1 MQAQVQSLPR
11 AGDRKHNKTAH
22 ILPFSGTSFKAVED
36 NKVRHDYQEIKIQ
49 ESTQVLDVGAIPRS
63 IPIILM
69 DDLVDIVKAG
79 DDAIVTGILTAKWS
93 SDLRDVR
100 CNLDPVL
107 IANHRLFGAAWIPWI
122 RFRGGLHNG
131 SLSQENQ

>member
-1 MQAQVQSLPR
+1 MLPHLICFNNPHLLQQ
-11 AGDRKHNKTAH
+11 KSK
-22 ILPFSGTSFKAVED
+22 FCEGTSFKAVED

-79 DDAIVTGILTAKWS
+79 GTTFLHAYLALVFEYFFNFFLTKAS
-93 SDLRDVR
+93 SCYTLQMMP
-100 CNLDPVL
+100 LL
-107 IANHRLFGAAWIPWI
+107 LEF
-122 RFRGGLHNG
+122 
-131 SLSQENQ
+131 